1 MSLYQFD
8 AIKKLDTELD
18 KFKGGQAE
26 EIVKSAVYDAL
37 VNFCR
42 QDDEFAQAVVQND
55 KTLGDC
61 VKSTVKDAGHGNP
74 GISDLEVYRRAVQ
87 FYFLGAEVRMTM
99 TIDLCG
105 NVDSDTGSG
114 DRSAGVVLDLSDF
127 L

>member
-1 MSLYQFD
+1 MNIYQFD

-18 KFKGGQAE
+18 KFKGGQKE
-26 EIVKSAVYDAL
+26 SAVKKALYDAL
-37 VNFCR
+37 ADFCR
-42 QDDEFAQAVVQND
+42 QDDEFAQAIVQSD
-55 KTLGDC
+55 KSLSDC
-61 VKSTVKDAGHGNP
+61 AAAVMKGVGNS
-74 GISDLEVYRRAVQ
+74 ISDLEVYRRAVQ

-114 DRSAGVVLDLSDF
+114 NGSAGVVLDLSDF

>member
-1 MSLYQFD
+1 MKIYQFD
-8 AIKKLDTELD
+8 ALQKLSAELG

-26 EIVKSAVYDAL
+26 NIVKTAVYDAL

-61 VKSTVKDAGHGNP
+61 VKSAVKDASSRNP

-87 FYFLGAEVRMTM
+87 FYFPGAEVRMTL
-99 TIDLCG
+99 TVDLCG
-105 NVDSDTGSG
+105 DAGTAAETGSG
-114 DRSAGVVLDLSDF
+114 TAGVVLDLSDF